1 MAKPEEL
8 KKFYED
14 LNQEV
19 INKGIIDET
28 EDFRENIFTQIYI
41 DYLCEA
47 AEIEDGNVCFHE
59 GRGVKVN
66 GYSIAEDESNIVLFV
81 SIYKNSPQ
89 LFTVAPSE
97 ATAMINRAK
106 QFYLKSLKKYQTDIE
121 EAYGAFDLARSI
133 YEYQGKIPEV
143 RLVLFTNGTIRSTIL
158 ETEEIDGITFVP
170 TIWDLE
176 RIYRVS
182 TSGAAREKIEFNL
195 MELAGK
201 ELNAIKIEVPE
212 RTRISKNGEEIH
224 SGGYTSYFTVFPGD
238 VLYKIYEKYDAR
250 LLEKNVRAFLQ
261 ARGGVNKGIKATILE
276 APEMFLA
283 YNNGISATAEQITV
297 TNDNGNSCV
306 ITGLSDFQIVN
317 GGQTTASIFNA
328 CVKDKNPLDKLFVQ
342 AKITVLA
349 DQSQMER
356 VVPQISACAN
366 TQNKVQLADFSAND
380 QFHQTMESLSRTV
393 WAPAK
398 TGGEQQTRWFYER
411 ARGQYADTRS
421 REKNVKYFDSIYPKE
436 QYFDKLEL
444 ARYENVWE
452 QLPHITSK
460 GGQASFRDFTIR
472 LKKRGKF
479 IPDQTFY
486 QELIAKAIIY
496 RRIRHIVKAQK
507 FQGFWAN
514 IADYTAAYIS
524 FKTGQRVDLQKVWR
538 QQATSEAMD
547 RMAEIVANAVYSYLT
562 ETCAGVN
569 TTQWC
574 KKEQCWND
582 IKTKINI
589 NVNSELAAELLPI
602 GKPKP
607 SGIGALNNPEKDL
620 IEDIKIVTADIWFA
634 VSAWGKETG
643 NLPGFQCGIA
653 GTLGRYVGWSKLPS
667 IKQAKQ
673 GLRILST
680 AYSKGFITESF
691 IKELLDRHHSFLDD

>member
-1 MAKPEEL
+1 MTKVEEL
-8 KKFYED
+8 NKFYNE
-14 LNQEV
+14 LHQEI
-19 INKGIIDET
+19 INKAAIDET
-28 EDFRENIFTQIYI
+28 EDFRENIFTQVYI

-59 GRGVKVN
+59 ARGVKVN
-66 GYSIAEDESNIVLFV
+66 GYSIIEDANTIVLFV
-81 SIYKNSPQ
+81 SIYKNSPHV
-89 LFTVAPSE
+89 FSVPPSE
-97 ATAMINRAK
+97 AIVMINRAK
-106 QFYLKSLKKYQTDIE
+106 QFYLKSTKNYQIDIE

-133 YEYQGKIPEV
+133 YEYRDKIQEV
-143 RLVLFTNGTIRSTIL
+143 KIVLMTNGTIRSITL
-158 ETEEIDGITFVP
+158 ETEEIDGVTFISTV
-170 TIWDLE
+170 WDIE

-182 TSGAAREKIEFNL
+182 TSGATREKIEFDL
-195 MELAGK
+195 EELAGK
-201 ELNAIKIEVPE
+201 TLDAIKITIPE
-212 RTRISKNGEEIH
+212 ESRILKDGRVMK
-224 SGGYTSYFTVFPGD
+224 SGGYTSYFTVFPGE
-238 VLYKIYEKYDAR
+238 VLYKIYERYDAR

-276 APEMFLA
+276 TPEMFLA

-297 TNDNGNSCV
+297 CNEDGNTCT

-328 CVKDKNPLDKLFVQ
+328 CIKDKTSLDKIFVQ

-349 DQSQMER
+349 DQNQMDN

-380 QFHQTMESLSRTV
+380 EFHQEMERLSRTV

-398 TGGEQQTRWFYER
+398 TGGEQQTKWFYER

-421 REKNVKYFDSIYPKE
+421 REKSVKYFDSIYPKE

-452 QLPHITSK
+452 QLPHVTSK

-479 IPDQTFY
+479 IPEQTYY

-496 RRIRHIVKAQK
+496 RRVRRIVKAQH

-514 IADYTAAYIS
+514 IADYTTAYIS
-524 FKTGQRVDLQKVWR
+524 YKSAQRIDLQKVWKT
-538 QQATSEAMD
+538 QSTTEAFD
-547 RMAEIVANAVYSYLT
+547 KMAENVANAVYNYLT
-562 ETCAGVN
+562 ETCTGVN

-574 KKEQCWND
+574 KKEQCWID
-582 IKTKINI
+582 IKSQINI
-589 NVNSELAAELLPI
+589 SVSEDLSVELLPI
-602 GKPKP
+602 GKSSTGLDK
-607 SGIGALNNPEKDL
+607 LTNDEDDL
-620 IEDIKIVTADIWFA
+620 IEAIKTVSADVWFA
-634 VSAWGKETG
+634 IASWGKETG
-643 NLPGFQCGIA
+643 NLPGFQCGIS
-653 GTLGRYVGWSKLPS
+653 GTLGRYVGWNKIPS

-673 GLRILST
+673 GVKILSL
-680 AYSKGFITESF
+680 AYNKGFVVEAP
-691 IKELLDRHHSFLDD
+691 IKELLEANQAFLED

>member
-1 MAKPEEL
+1 MAKAEEL
-8 KKFYED
+8 IKFYED

-19 INKGIIDET
+19 VNKAAIDET

-47 AEIEDGNVCFHE
+47 AEIEDGNVCYHE
-59 GRGVKVN
+59 ARGIKVN
-66 GYSIAEDESNIVLFV
+66 GYSISEDESSLVLFV
-81 SIYKNSPQ
+81 SIYKNSPEM
-89 LFTVAPSE
+89 FTVPPSE
-97 ATAMINRAK
+97 AVAMINRAK
-106 QFYLKSLKKYQTDIE
+106 QFFLKALNKYQTDIE

-133 YEYQGKIPEV
+133 YECRKKIVEV
-143 RLVLFTNGTIRSTIL
+143 KIILMTNGTIRSTVL
-158 ETEEIDGITFVP
+158 PAEEEKGITFVP
-170 TIWDLE
+170 SIWDLE

-182 TSGAAREKIEFNL
+182 TSGAAREKIEFEL
-195 MELAGK
+195 MELTGK
-201 ELNAIKIEVPE
+201 TLDAIKVAIPE
-212 RTRISKNGEEIH
+212 EIHVQKNGEEIKC
-224 SGGYTSYFTVFPGD
+224 GGYTSYFTVFPGD

-261 ARGGVNKGIKATILE
+261 VRGGVNKGIKATILE
-276 APEMFLA
+276 TPEMFLA

-297 TNDNGNSCV
+297 ENEHGNACT

-328 CVKDKNPLDKLFVQ
+328 CIKDKKPLDKIYVQ
-342 AKITVLA
+342 AKITVLS
-349 DQSQMER
+349 DQSQMDK

-380 QFHQTMESLSRTV
+380 EFHQAMEGLSRTV

-398 TGGEQQTRWFYER
+398 TGGEQQTKWFYER

-444 ARYENVWE
+444 ARYENVWD

-472 LKKRGKF
+472 LKKRGKVV
-479 IPDQTFY
+479 PDQTYY
-486 QELIAKAIIY
+486 QELIAKAIMY
-496 RRIRHIVKAQK
+496 RRIRKIVKNQR

-514 IADYTAAYIS
+514 IADYTMAYIS
-524 FKTGQRVDLQKVWR
+524 YKTAQRIDLQKMWKN
-538 QQATSEAMD
+538 QATSEALD
-547 RMAEIVANAVYSYLT
+547 LMAELVSNEIYNYLT
-562 ETCAGVN
+562 ETCAGIN

-574 KKEQCWND
+574 KKEKCWD
-582 IKTKINI
+582 EIKSKVKTSIP
-589 NVNSELAAELLPI
+589 SELVSELLPV
-602 GKPKP
+602 GKAKP
-607 SGIGALNNPEKDL
+607 TGIETMDNPEKEL
-620 IEDIKIVTADIWFA
+620 IEGIKTVSADIWFTVA
-634 VSAWGKETG
+634 AWGKETG
-643 NLPGFQCGIA
+643 NLQGYQCGIS
-653 GTLGRYVGWSKLPS
+653 GTLGRYVGWSKEPS

-673 GLRILST
+673 GLKILGI
-680 AYSKGFITESF
+680 AYNKGFITEAA
-691 IKELLDRHHSFLDD
+691 IKELLEKNNDFLE

>member
-1 MAKPEEL
+1 MAKAEEL
-8 KKFYED
+8 IKFYED
-14 LNQEV
+14 LGQEI
-19 INKGIIDET
+19 INKAAIDET

-66 GYSIAEDESNIVLFV
+66 GYSISEDESSIVLFV
-81 SIYKNSPQ
+81 SIYKNSPK
-89 LFTVAPSE
+89 LYTVAPSE
-97 ATAMINRAK
+97 AVAMINRAK
-106 QFYLKSLKKYQTDIE
+106 QFYLKSLNNYQVDIE

-133 YEYQGKIPEV
+133 YEYRGKISEV
-143 RLVLFTNGTIRSTIL
+143 KIILMTNGTIRSTML
-158 ETEEIDGITFVP
+158 EPDEVDGITFVP

-182 TSGAAREKIEFNL
+182 TSGNAREKIEFNL

-201 ELNAIKIEVPE
+201 KLDAIRITVPE
-212 RTRISKNGEEIH
+212 ELHEKNGNVTRG
-224 SGGYTSYFTVFPGD
+224 GGYTSYLTIIPGD
-238 VLYKIYEKYDAR
+238 VLYKIYERYDAR

-261 ARGGVNKGIKATILE
+261 ARGGVNKGIRSTILE
-276 APEMFLA
+276 TPEMFLA
-283 YNNGISATAEQITV
+283 YNNGISATAEQIETE
-297 TNDNGNSCV
+297 NEHGNTCT
-306 ITGLSDFQIVN
+306 IKGLSDFQIVN

-328 CVKDKNPLDKLFVQ
+328 CIKNKTPLEKIYVQ

-349 DQSQMER
+349 DQSQMES
-356 VVPQISACAN
+356 VVPKISACAN

-380 QFHQTMESLSRTV
+380 EFHQAIERLSRTV

-398 TGGEQQTRWFYER
+398 TGGEQQTKWFYER

-421 REKNVKYFDSIYPKE
+421 REKNVKYFDSIYPKA

-444 ARYENVWE
+444 ARYENVWD

-479 IPDQTFY
+479 VPEQGYY
-486 QELIAKAIIY
+486 QELIAKAILY
-496 RRIRHIVKAQK
+496 RRVRQIVKAQR

-514 IADYTAAYIS
+514 IADYTVAYIS
-524 FKTGQRVDLQKVWR
+524 YKSGQRIDLHRIW
-538 QQATSEAMD
+538 QQQTTSEAFD
-547 RMAEIVANAVYSYLT
+547 RMAEVVANAIYTYLT
-562 ETCAGVN
+562 ETCSGVN

-582 IKTKINI
+582 VKSKLNISINSDL
-589 NVNSELAAELLPI
+589 VAELLPI
-602 GKPKP
+602 GKTKPK
-607 SGIGALNNPEKDL
+607 GIENPNAPEKDL
-620 IEDIKIVTADIWFA
+620 VEDIKKISADIWFA
-634 VSAWGKETG
+634 IASWGKETG
-643 NLPGFQCGIA
+643 NLAGFQCGIS
-653 GTLGRYVGWSKLPS
+653 GTLGRYMGWSKEPS
-667 IKQAKQ
+667 VKQAKQ
-673 GLRILST
+673 GIKILNI
-680 AYSKGFITESF
+680 AYNKGFITESLV
-691 IKELLDRHHSFLDD
+691 KEVLERNHSFLDD

>member
-1 MAKPEEL
+1 MAKAEEL
-8 KKFYED
+8 TKFYED
-14 LNQEV
+14 LSQEI
-19 INKGIIDET
+19 INKAAIDET

-66 GYSIAEDESNIVLFV
+66 GYSIAEDENSIVLFV
-81 SIYKNSPQ
+81 SIYKNSPR

-97 ATAMINRAK
+97 AMAMINRAK
-106 QFYLKSLKKYQTDIE
+106 QFYLKSLKNYQIDIE

-133 YEYQGKIPEV
+133 YEYQGRISEV
-143 RLVLFTNGTIRSTIL
+143 RIILMTNGTIRSTII
-158 ETEEIDGITFVP
+158 ETEEMDGITFIP

-182 TSGAAREKIEFNL
+182 TSGAAREKIVFDL
-195 MELAGK
+195 VELAGK
-201 ELNAIKIEVPE
+201 TLNAIKVEIPEEV
-212 RTRISKNGEEIH
+212 RIAKNGEEVH

-276 APEMFLA
+276 TPEMFLA
-283 YNNGISATAEQITV
+283 YNNGISATAEQINV
-297 TNDNGNSCV
+297 VNDTGNSCV

-328 CVKDKNPLDKLFVQ
+328 CIKDKTPLDKIYVQ

-349 DQSQMER
+349 DQTQMER

-380 QFHQTMESLSRTV
+380 EFHQAMERLSRTV

-436 QYFDKLEL
+436 QYFDKIEL
-444 ARYENVWE
+444 ARYENVWD

-479 IPDQTFY
+479 VPDQTFY

-496 RRIRHIVKAQK
+496 RRVRQIVKAQR

-514 IADYTAAYIS
+514 IADYTTAYIS
-524 FKTGQRVDLQKVWR
+524 YKTGQRIDLQKIWK
-538 QQATSEAMD
+538 QQATSEAFD
-547 RMAEIVANAVYSYLT
+547 RMAEIVANAVYNYLT
-562 ETCAGVN
+562 EACTGIN

-574 KKEQCWND
+574 KKEQCWID
-582 IKTKINI
+582 IKSKLNI
-589 NVNSELAAELLPI
+589 SISSELAVELLPV
-602 GKPKP
+602 GKVKP
-607 SGIGALNNPEKDL
+607 LGIDTLNNSEKDL
-620 IEDIKIVTADIWFA
+620 IEAIKNISAEVWFA
-634 VSAWGKETG
+634 VASWGKETG
-643 NLPGFQCGIA
+643 NLAGFQCGIS
-653 GTLGRYVGWSKLPS
+653 GTLGRYVGWSKAPS
-667 IKQAKQ
+667 VKQARQ
-673 GLRILST
+673 GLRILNV
-680 AYSKGFITESF
+680 AYSKGFITETM
-691 IKELLDRHHSFLDD
+691 IKELLEKHQSFLKD